1 MEVRDEDAS
10 FLRTYWE
17 VGQYI
22 SEKLKTSQWGTNVE
36 NELADYL
43 KRQNPKRRGFGRRHL
58 YNMVKFYEVYS
69 ASQFVDI
76 VDNMHLSEFVQL
88 PIAQIQNT
96 LIVMP
101 NILNVISFTSHIEI
115 MNRCNTYEE
124 RLFYMMYASH
134 QKLKAEELRRLL
146 LIRCIYV

>member
-1 MEVRDEDAS
+1 
-10 FLRTYWE
+10 
-17 VGQYI
+17 
-22 SEKLKTSQWGTNVE
+22 
-36 NELADYL
+36 
-43 KRQNPKRRGFGRRHL
+43 
-58 YNMVKFYEVYS
+58 
-69 ASQFVDI
+69 
-76 VDNMHLSEFVQL
+76 MHLSEFVQL

-124 RLFYMMYASH
+124 RLFYMLYASH